1 LADQEDSVAKV
12 SHVKDPKHLRYSDL
26 FTVVWVALVI
36 AWCFVAKSAVE
47 RVLLPLLCPEA
58 GPTAAGLWVTK
69 HDGTLSNGAKLGGW
83 RYTAYSVAHCGLWM
97 GGCAVFT
104 LVLTRIWPS
113 KLTLNEYE
121 ARKPLKEPTSTDDLA

>member
-1 LADQEDSVAKV
+1 MAKV

-36 AWCFVAKSAVE
+36 AWCFVAKDTVE

-58 GPTAAGLWVTK
+58 GPTAARLWVTK
-69 HDGTLSNGAKLGGW
+69 HDGTLSNCAKLRGW

-104 LVLTRIWPS
+104 VALTHIWPC
-113 KLTLNEYE
+113 KLTLNEDE
-121 ARKPLKEPTSTDDLA
+121 ARELLKKPASTDDLA